1 MTKKAT
7 SVKYANIGSISSGT
21 LRDEDLVD
29 AFASELAALYKY
41 TWGARMPPHVKKL
54 LAEADKLTEEDFA
67 NGDGGEIVGEL
78 QDELEHFAP
87 PFAYFGASE
96 GDGADFGFWIS
107 GDALR
112 DAIHDGEVLVQD
124 DSRNG
129 RRDKI
134 PRGYTGYLLH
144 ISDHGNESLTRY
156 RQGRYMVTIW

>member
-1 MTKKAT
+1 MSRKVT
-7 SVKYANIGSISSGT
+7 STKYANIGSISSGT
-21 LRDEDLVD
+21 LRPEDLVD

-41 TWGARMPPHVKKL
+41 TNTRMPPHVKEM
-54 LAEADKLTEEDFA
+54 LATIDKLDEIDFEDGDADEFVEELA
-67 NGDGGEIVGEL
+67 
-78 QDELEHFAP
+78 QELEHFAP

-107 GDALR
+107 GDSLR

-124 DSRNG
+124 DSRGG

-134 PRGYTGYLLH
+134 PKGYTGLLLH

-156 RQGRYMVTIW
+156 SRGRYVVTIW